1 MNSDKLKTNVLE
13 IGVWKRGL
21 YMLLFALIYNVAE
34 LVLLA
39 VAVFQF
45 LARLISG
52 GTNPRL
58 RNFGGSL
65 SVFVSQI
72 WRFLTFNT
80 ERLPFPF
87 DPWPTSGDAA
97 DYPLP
102 TPPVDGNVADRQGN

>member
-1 MNSDKLKTNVLE
+1 MNSDQLKTNVLE
-13 IGVWKRGL
+13 VGIWKRGL

-34 LVLLA
+34 FVLLA

-45 LARLISG
+45 LARLITG
-52 GTNPRL
+52 GTNPQL
-58 RNFGGSL
+58 RSFGGSL

-87 DPWPTSGDAA
+87 DPWPTAGEATD
-97 DYPLP
+97 DPLP
-102 TPPVDGNVADRQGN
+102 KPPVDRNAAQ